1 MDMKTPHIDPNILKN
16 APAPIVNKFAE
27 KRESVLHR
35 FPLLFT
41 MLATFGLVSTFYGFE
56 RIIDRV
62 DFFSD
67 YPISLLITGLLTLIF
82 TGTLY
87 KKLG

>member
-1 MDMKTPHIDPNILKN
+1 
-16 APAPIVNKFAE
+16 
-27 KRESVLHR
+27 
-35 FPLLFT
+35 

>member
-1 MDMKTPHIDPNILKN
+1 MNDHKKTPQDIRQVEQRVVKELEKN
-16 APAPIVNKFAE
+16 RDSAYE
-27 KRESVLHR
+27 K

-41 MLATFGLVSTFYGFE
+41 MLGAFGVVATFYGFE
-56 RIIDRV
+56 HIIDNI
-62 DFFSD
+62 DLFADNPF
-67 YPISLLITGLLTLIF
+67 ILLGVGVSTLVL

>member
-1 MDMKTPHIDPNILKN
+1 MTRL
-16 APAPIVNKFAE
+16 AE
-27 KRESVLHR
+27 KRQSVFER

-41 MLATFGLVSTFYGFE
+41 MLATFGVVATFYGFE
-56 RIIDRV
+56 GLINKV
-62 DFFSD
+62 DVLADNPF
-67 YPISLLITGLLTLIF
+67 ILLGAGVSTLVI

>member
-1 MDMKTPHIDPNILKN
+1 MKKPDISPGSLKEKET
-16 APAPIVNKFAE
+16 AVITRLAE
-27 KRESVLHR
+27 KRQSVFER

-41 MLATFGLVSTFYGFE
+41 MLATFGVAATFYGFE
-56 RIIDRV
+56 RLIDKV
-62 DFFSD
+62 DVFSEN
-67 YPISLLITGLLTLIF
+67 PFILLGAGISTLII

>member
-1 MDMKTPHIDPNILKN
+1 MSIFDAGRVK
-16 APAPIVNKFAE
+16 E
-27 KRESVLHR
+27 KAVVSKLSQGRQSVFDR

-41 MLATFGLVSTFYGFE
+41 MLATFGVVATFYGFE

-62 DFFSD
+62 ELLSD
-67 YPISLLITGLLTLIF
+67 NPLILLGVGVLTLIF

-87 KKLG
+87 RKLG